1 MCARARRRGARLAG
15 ALSRVAFR
23 ARRRTARYQG
33 LDGLRVERIAE
44 AAAVNKTTV
53 YRRWPTREALVT
65 AALERVAEDL
75 SAQIPDTGALTTDRV
90 AVALAVAALLSRP
103 EGAALARA
111 ASTQRAAP
119 DEAWA
124 RRLVDVLA
132 RGVRP

>member
-1 MCARARRRGARLAG
+1 MCARAPRRGARLAG
-15 ALSRVAFR
+15 ALSCVAFR

-75 SAQIPDTGALTTDRV
+75 SAQIPDTGALTTDLV
-90 AVALAVAALLSRP
+90 VVALADAALLSRP

-124 RRLVDVLA
+124 RRLVDMLA